1 MIIESGAIIFLGMLL
16 LGLKLKTKTSLTL
29 LGCPLA
35 LDFGVS
41 ALAFVM
47 HYGTFS
53 GVMAAAVAGLMCSGF
68 TTVARYAFGY
78 IKAGKYIPGQ
88 VWQLDAAKLK

>member
-1 MIIESGAIIFLGMLL
+1 MIIESGVIIFLGMLL

-29 LGCPLA
+29 LGYPLA
-35 LDFGVS
+35 LDFSVS
-41 ALAFVM
+41 ALAFIM

-68 TTVARYAFGY
+68 TTVARYSFGY
-78 IKAGKYIPGQ
+78 IEAGKYIPGKI
-88 VWQLDAAKLK
+88 WQLDAAKLR

>member
-16 LGLKLKTKTSLTL
+16 LGLKLRTKTSLTL
-29 LGCPLA
+29 LGYPLA

-41 ALAFVM
+41 ALAFIM

-78 IKAGKYIPGQ
+78 IKAGEYVPGKI
-88 VWQLDAAKLK
+88 WQLDPAKLK